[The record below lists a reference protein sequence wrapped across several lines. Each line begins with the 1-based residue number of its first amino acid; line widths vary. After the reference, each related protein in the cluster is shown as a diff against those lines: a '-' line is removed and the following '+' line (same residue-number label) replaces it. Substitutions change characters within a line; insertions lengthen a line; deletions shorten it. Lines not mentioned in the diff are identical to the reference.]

1 MTKRLPTREE
11 IDELVAFL
19 PRLYAEGFS
28 PIKRWRGMD
37 EDPSGDLHMPEPE
50 YDPVVHEFIR
60 AASAECWLD
69 REYNPEEAR
78 RMLESEER
86 IASANLAQVR
96 DMLTYCVRGERFC
109 GGHWSSAIKSGY
121 VRRLLERL
129 AEICGAQ
136 SR

>member
-1 MTKRLPTREE
+1 MTKRLPTHKE

-19 PRLYAEGFS
+19 PRLYAKGFS

-37 EDPSGDLHMPEPE
+37 GDPSGDLHLPEPE
-50 YDPVVHEFIR
+50 YDPVVREFIR
-60 AASAECWLD
+60 VASAECWLD

-78 RMLESEER
+78 QMLESEEC

-96 DMLTYCVRGERFC
+96 TMLTYCVRGERFC
-109 GGHWSSAIKSGY
+109 SGHWSSAIKGGY
-121 VRRLLERL
+121 IRRLLDRL
-129 AEICGAQ
+129 TEIRGGQ